1 MDIKSIVMEIR
12 NAQMSHT
19 QKKALFEKKYSEFAE
34 RYPKLFSYALDNTF
48 DLKYLDF
55 MLAQL
60 KNLESKTNITEEV
73 VKEADKIVYEKLSED
88 YVDPVIGKLVPK
100 QDS

>member
-1 MDIKSIVMEIR
+1 MDIKAIVLEIR
-12 NAQMSHT
+12 NTRIPMP
-19 QKKALFEKKYSEFAE
+19 QKKLVFESKHSEFAK
-34 RYPKLFSYALDNTF
+34 RYPKLFAFALDDSF

-60 KNLESKTNITEEV
+60 KNLEAKTNVTDEV
-73 VKEADKIVYEKLSED
+73 LKEADKIVYEKLSAD
-88 YVDPVIGKLVPK
+88 YVTPVLEKAAK